1 MFSLQKHVGSKG
13 LPRTVEFFLIFAF
26 VLPLTCKVPFK
37 VSGAAEMAKQ
47 STNRVPQYC
56 CQMFSVF
63 SLFKGPRV
71 PFQRQLSRCTPQQ
84 PHCPSAKGGADP
96 GLPRRHPG
104 IFDSTD
110 FPGDGAANSISK
122 GGERQHLGLKPCY
135 AKPKWTVPVRSSQT
149 GHGGL

>member
-1 MFSLQKHVGSKG
+1 M
-13 LPRTVEFFLIFAF
+13 PRPSGRNLDHFKDVYCRYRRFRPESGPGETS
-26 VLPLTCKVPFK
+26 FK

-47 STNRVPQYC
+47 STNREPQYC